1 MCSMLTVGIR
11 CWSMPRIAEMKVE
24 LPFKGETIWATQKQM
39 SQMFDVG
46 VANVSAHLV
55 KIFKEGELQEDAVV
69 KQDLI
74 TAADGVVPSSAQ

>member
-1 MCSMLTVGIR
+1 
-11 CWSMPRIAEMKVE
+11 MPRIAEMKVE